1 MNRTHLIYSAKN
13 AFVAAVL
20 IVAFFASTFFALE
33 PQLGRSAEPFD
44 FLVTQTITDEIA
56 FVVAPADVTMAGTIA
71 GFTGGYATGTTL
83 VVVRTNDAQGY
94 TMTLQFSSTTAMS
107 ASSSAYINNYT
118 PATVNIPDYNWVDNT
133 TGQPAEFGYTV
144 RASTTAETDQSFLN
158 NGSNT
163 CNTGATGTDDRCWL
177 NPSTTPERIIYSSGP
192 SNSSTT
198 TIKFKVAVPNAPS
211 PSLPTGTYVATG
223 TLTTTNNP

>member
-1 MNRTHLIYSAKN
+1 MNSTHLIYSAKN

-56 FVVAPADVTMAGTIA
+56 FIVYPGDVTMAGTIA
-71 GFTGGYATGTTL
+71 GFTGGYATGTTM
-83 VVVRTNDAQGY
+83 VAIRTNDAQGY
-94 TMTLQFSSTTAMS
+94 TMTLVFSSTTAMS

-118 PATVNIPDYNWVDNT
+118 PDTINIPDFTWVDNAS
-133 TGQPAEFGYTV
+133 GAAAEFGYTV
-144 RASTTAETDQSFLN
+144 RASTTGEVDQSFMSA
-158 NGSNT
+158 GST
-163 CNTGATGTDDRCWL
+163 CNSGSTETNDRCWL
-177 NPSTTPERIIYSSGP
+177 NPSTTPERIIYTSGP
-192 SNSSTT
+192 SNSSTS

-223 TLTTTNNP
+223 TLTATNN